1 MSLDCHIVAD
11 DGVKFGLAY
20 EPSIQAIGEFD
31 DARKITDLHTFPV
44 QYHPDAVRI
53 TAAALLQGRRFAQFK
68 AAQVMETS
76 GPAMFQKR
84 DAAFIYHTIKVSTH
98 GRTIVDPAGFRSYN
112 PGLPRMPSVVHRV
125 RSRDA
130 LAEEEYI
137 ICTPVVLGLCLGTKK
152 WGGFAIS
159 RLLDLRW
166 NPQPFQDL
174 VREER
179 AKKLVHSLIKRHSP
193 DDGFDDLVAGKGKGI
208 ISLFSGPPG
217 SVKTL
222 TAEAVA
228 ESTRRPLYIC
238 SAGDLGSTAAGIDLN
253 LPRILELSARW
264 NSVLL
269 IDEADV
275 FLQQRTE
282 LDIHRNAL
290 ISTFLRQLES
300 YQRLLILTT
309 NRIGS
314 CDEAFESRIH
324 IAIRYPDLDTAT
336 RRQIWTTFLKRAHNL
351 LGQTTEMGIAEDGIS
366 RLANIKVNGRQ
377 VSTSYPLSS
386 RRTLTVTHRSR
397 TLSTRRELWQRTK
410 AKHCPC
416 RTLVILILEVTS
428 AGLGQ
433 DWNLAEQLEYVW
445 DSANISLSFPSFR
458 LAIYVHISTRIP
470 ITIYTSSPTQDI
482 SSHPLKPRQ
491 PCPPWQPGTP

>member
-1 MSLDCHIVAD
+1 M
-11 DGVKFGLAY
+11 
-20 EPSIQAIGEFD
+20 
-31 DARKITDLHTFPV
+31 
-44 QYHPDAVRI
+44 
-53 TAAALLQGRRFAQFK
+53 
-68 AAQVMETS
+68 
-76 GPAMFQKR
+76 
-84 DAAFIYHTIKVSTH
+84 KVSTH
-98 GRTIVDPAGFRSYN
+98 GRAIVDPAMFRSYN

-130 LAEEEYI
+130 LTEEYI

-159 RLLDLRW
+159 RLLDLLKW
-166 NPQPFQDL
+166 NPQAFQDL
-174 VREER
+174 VLEER
-179 AKKLVHSLIKRHSP
+179 AKKLVHSLIKQHSP

-217 SVKTL
+217 SSKTL
-222 TAEAVA
+222 AAEAVA

-290 ISTFLRQLES
+290 ITTFLRQLES

-324 IAIRYPDLDTAT
+324 IAIRYPDLDTAA
-336 RRQIWTTFLKRAHNL
+336 RRQIWTTFLKRAQNL
-351 LGQTTEMGIAEDGIS
+351 LGQTTDQERCQLGENCGKGPRRNTVHVAHYLDSGGD
-366 RLANIKVNGRQ
+366 K
-377 VSTSYPLSS
+377 
-386 RRTLTVTHRSR
+386 RRTGPR
-397 TLSTRRELWQRTK
+397 
-410 AKHCPC
+410 
-416 RTLVILILEVTS
+416 LES
-428 AGLGQ
+428 GRA
-433 DWNLAEQLEYVW
+433 
-445 DSANISLSFPSFR
+445 S
-458 LAIYVHISTRIP
+458 
-470 ITIYTSSPTQDI
+470 
-482 SSHPLKPRQ
+482 
-491 PCPPWQPGTP
+491 

>member
-1 MSLDCHIVAD
+1 M
-11 DGVKFGLAY
+11 
-20 EPSIQAIGEFD
+20 
-31 DARKITDLHTFPV
+31 
-44 QYHPDAVRI
+44 
-53 TAAALLQGRRFAQFK
+53 
-68 AAQVMETS
+68 
-76 GPAMFQKR
+76 
-84 DAAFIYHTIKVSTH
+84 
-98 GRTIVDPAGFRSYN
+98 
-112 PGLPRMPSVVHRV
+112 
-125 RSRDA
+125 
-130 LAEEEYI
+130 
-137 ICTPVVLGLCLGTKK
+137 
-152 WGGFAIS
+152 
-159 RLLDLRW
+159 
-166 NPQPFQDL
+166 
-174 VREER
+174 
-179 AKKLVHSLIKRHSP
+179 
-193 DDGFDDLVAGKGKGI
+193 
-208 ISLFSGPPG
+208 
-217 SVKTL
+217 
-222 TAEAVA
+222 
-228 ESTRRPLYIC
+228 
-238 SAGDLGSTAAGIDLN
+238 
-253 LPRILELSARW
+253 
-264 NSVLL
+264 
-269 IDEADV
+269 